1 MSRDM
6 QSQIS
11 AFLPKYLHQEEV
23 VAQEFKDLIFSL
35 PKENGWVASYLY
47 KYQGFWHP
55 VRHLQGII
63 TCQRHFRARDSDVIL
78 ITTPKSGTTWLK
90 AIVFTL
96 MNRMQYPIAQDHPLL
111 SKNPHD
117 LVPFLEQTLYVDNQI
132 PDLSS
137 MNSPRLFATHIPF
150 TSIPISIQNSRCK
163 LVYLCRNPKDT
174 FVSMW
179 QFSNKLRPKEMGTHS
194 LGEVFDMFCRGVSI
208 AGPFLDHVL
217 DYWKESRESP
227 HKVLFLKY
235 DDMKENPTVNL
246 RRIAEFLECP
256 FSNEEEESGMVEE
269 ILKLCSFGN
278 LSNLEINRTGK
289 LSSGEENKVFFRQG
303 KVGDWKNHLTIE
315 MVEKLDQITEQKLCG
330 SGLVL

>member
-1 MSRDM
+1 M
-6 QSQIS
+6 QGQIS
-11 AFLPKYLHQEEV
+11 ALLPKYLHQEEV
-23 VAQEFKDLIFSL
+23 VAHEFKDLIFSL
-35 PKENGWVASYLY
+35 PKENGWVASSLY

-55 VRHLQGII
+55 IRHLQGII
-63 TCQRHFRARDSDVIL
+63 TCQRHFQAQDSDFIL

-96 MNRMQYPIAQDHPLL
+96 MNRMQYPIVQYHPLL
-111 SKNPHD
+111 SKSPHD
-117 LVPFLEQTLYVDNQI
+117 LVPFLEHRLYVDNQI

-150 TSIPISIQNSRCK
+150 SSIPKSVQDSGCK
-163 LVYLCRNPKDT
+163 IVYLCRNPKDT

-179 QFSNKLRPKEMGTHS
+179 QFSDKLRPREMGTRS
-194 LGEVFDMFCRGVSI
+194 LEETLDMFCRGVSI
-208 AGPFLDHVL
+208 AGPFWDHVL
-217 DYWKESRESP
+217 LITFLSSLCP

-235 DDMKENPTVNL
+235 DDMIENPTVNL
-246 RRIAEFLECP
+246 RCIADFLECP
-256 FSNEEEESGMVEE
+256 FSIEEEESGKVEE

-315 MVEKLDQITEQKLCG
+315 MVEKLDRITEQKLRG

>member
-1 MSRDM
+1 M
-6 QSQIS
+6 
-11 AFLPKYLHQEEV
+11 ALVGKEEV

-63 TCQRHFRARDSDVIL
+63 TCQRHFQARDSDVIL
-78 ITTPKSGTTWLK
+78 ITTPKLGTTRLK
-90 AIVFTL
+90 VIVFTL
-96 MNRMQYPIAQDHPLL
+96 MNRMQYPIAQDHPLH

-117 LVPFLEQTLYVDNQI
+117 LVPFLEHTLYVDNQI

-137 MNSPRLFATHIPF
+137 MNSPRLFATHLSF
-150 TSIPISIQNSRCK
+150 TSIPRNLFRISDVS
-163 LVYLCRNPKDT
+163 LNPKDT
-174 FVSMW
+174 FVSLW
-179 QFSNKLRPKEMGTHS
+179 QFCNRLRPKEMGTHS
-194 LGEVFDMFCRGVSI
+194 LGEAFDMFCRGVSI
-208 AGPFLDHVL
+208 AGPVLDHVL

-256 FSNEEEESGMVEE
+256 FPMRKKNQEW
-269 ILKLCSFGN
+269 
-278 LSNLEINRTGK
+278 TGK

-315 MVEKLDQITEQKLCG
+315 TVEKLDKITEQKLSG
-330 SGLVL
+330 SRLVL